1 MGLVKTRRLAAMHKQ
16 TTYAI
21 HFRRGYGGQEA
32 MVVRH
37 RAKAGVKP
45 PAKKGGDMLSA
56 NRRDNGYGL

>member
-21 HFRRGYGGQEA
+21 HLRRGYGGQEA
-32 MVVRH
+32 TVVRH
-37 RAKAGVKP
+37 RAKVGMKP
-45 PAKKGGDMLSA
+45 PVKKCGDMLFA